1 MITADLY
8 LLITIVFIFSIVQSI
23 FGVGLLLF
31 GTPTLLIFG
40 YSYDITLWTIL
51 PASILISFIQ
61 IVGNY
66 NLIDSK
72 KNVLFYTLPALI
84 LGLTIIISYEDVID
98 MKNIVGVALIFVGIL
113 KISSY
118 LNNKLIRLINNNTR
132 FFYLFMGMVHGMS
145 NMGGGPLSVLMSSV
159 YKNKDSIKANIAF
172 VYILFGVSQ
181 ILVLSIISPNS
192 FQINGILLSLVAL
205 VSYAI
210 IGKPL
215 SLKVSNQ
222 SYHSFISIFIL
233 IYGFFSIIS

>member
-8 LLITIVFIFSIVQSI
+8 LLIAIVFIFSIVQSI

-98 MKNIVGVALIFVGIL
+98 MKSIVGVALIFVGIL
-113 KISSY
+113 KI
-118 LNNKLIRLINNNTR
+118 
-132 FFYLFMGMVHGMS
+132 
-145 NMGGGPLSVLMSSV
+145 
-159 YKNKDSIKANIAF
+159 
-172 VYILFGVSQ
+172 
-181 ILVLSIISPNS
+181 
-192 FQINGILLSLVAL
+192 
-205 VSYAI
+205 
-210 IGKPL
+210 
-215 SLKVSNQ
+215 
-222 SYHSFISIFIL
+222 
-233 IYGFFSIIS
+233 